1 MTPEEVK
8 RAVASVEL
16 NGLGPGATVIGCASN
31 LLAIAVDV
39 GADQELIVALHQH
52 GDALVRVNG
61 YVVEVVDD
69 L

>member
-1 MTPEEVK
+1 M
-8 RAVASVEL
+8 EL